1 MLNRVVGGCILW
13 LALAGLG
20 VAQAQDF
27 CSGSGGGFSIN
38 GIAGTTAVTGC
49 APFNVTVTNT
59 VAGANNLA
67 YNFDYKGESVP
78 GTSTATTFR
87 YTQPGRYR
95 ILQVGSSGATGI
107 ALCREIIVVDRTP
120 PQVQIVPC
128 SGNKVKVIITNDAV
142 AQQYDQITIDWN
154 DPLASPDYIDKG
166 NPLEIEH
173 TYTGTGQRTILVRGN
188 YLYASGSCDGSDPV
202 SYPVTLISAQINT
215 VAINR
220 VQAQPDG
227 SATIAYVGIQDMESE
242 VMLQSAGGT
251 YAATGVKNNRGGNQ
265 QMTAPLPTNG
275 SPHSV
280 RLKTTD
286 VCGNS
291 QESNEVAVMQL
302 TAQAENEQNVLR
314 WNRYAPASG
323 FTQYQL
329 LRDGVVIQR
338 FTSIDNLTYTDTDVQ
353 CGETYRY
360 QIIAVSATV
369 QSLSAPV
376 EVTAVSTQKPDAI
389 AQAIVS
395 VEQDG
400 SVSIIAFPPTQG
412 QTTTYRMIFERSDNP
427 AGPYVEVG
435 AADNTNRYSDA
446 TARTSERSYCYRIL
460 YENACGNRSDPSEVL
475 CTVWLSRSG
484 ANLHWTPDRPF
495 TDAVGSYFVVKYNT
509 NGTSAESGVGTN
521 PTYNTTP
528 DDPEEQELSYQIRVR
543 SGNGS
548 FLSYSNVIA
557 YRREAA
563 LFLPDAF
570 SPNGDNINDV
580 FRVQGTFF
588 DAFQMIIYNKWGEAI
603 FSSTDPNV
611 GWDGTIRGERA
622 PEGNYIYKVEIKDS
636 TGKPFV
642 KTGALL
648 LLR

>member
-1 MLNRVVGGCILW
+1 MLNKVVVGCILW
-13 LALAGLG
+13 LALAGFG
-20 VAQAQDF
+20 TIRAQDF

-38 GIAGTTAVTGC
+38 GVGGTVAVTGC

-67 YNFDYKGESVP
+67 YNFDYKGENVP

-107 ALCREIIVVDRTP
+107 ALCREVIVVDRTP
-120 PQVQIVPC
+120 PNVQIIPC
-128 SGNKVKVIITNDAV
+128 SGNKVKVIVTDNNV
-142 AQQYDQITIDWN
+142 ARQYDQLEIDWN
-154 DPLASPDYIDKG
+154 DPAASNDFINKG
-166 NPLEIEH
+166 ETLEREH
-173 TYTGTGQRTILVRGN
+173 TYSGTGQRQVSVRGV
-188 YLYASGSCDGSDPV
+188 YWDTQGSCDGSEWV
-202 SYPVTLISAQINT
+202 ARTVILSSIQLNT
-215 VAINR
+215 VAISR
-220 VQAQPDG
+220 VEARADG
-227 SATIAYVGIQDMESE
+227 TFTLSYLGIQDVESE
-242 VMLQSAGGT
+242 VLLQPAGGT

-265 QMTAPLPTNG
+265 QMTASLPTSG
-275 SPHSV
+275 GPYQV
-280 RLKTTD
+280 RLRTTD
-286 VCGNS
+286 ACGNAL
-291 QESNEVAVMQL
+291 ESNEVAVMQL
-302 TAQAENEQNVLR
+302 TAQAENEQNVLS
-314 WNRYAPASG
+314 WNRYAPANG

-338 FTSIDNLTYTDTDVQ
+338 FTNIANLTYTDTDVQ

-360 QIIAVSATV
+360 QVIAVSATV

-376 EVTAVSTQKPDAI
+376 EIMAVSTQKPDAI
-389 AQAIVS
+389 TQAIVS

-400 SVSIIAFPPTQG
+400 SVSLIAFPPAQG
-412 QTTTYRMIFERSDNP
+412 QTTTYKMVFERSENL

-435 AADNTNRYSDA
+435 VADNTNRYSDA

-484 ANLHWTPDRPF
+484 SNLRWTPDRPF
-495 TDAVGSYFVVKYNT
+495 TDAIGTYFVIKYNT
-509 NGTSAESGVGTN
+509 NGTSAETGVGTSQN
-521 PTYNTTP
+521 YDPRL
-528 DDPEEQELSYQIRVR
+528 DDPDQQEFTYQVRVR

-548 FLSYSNVIA
+548 FLSYSNVIDF
-557 YRREAA
+557 RREAA

-588 DAFQMIIYNKWGEAI
+588 DAFQMIIYNKWGEVI
-603 FSSTDPNV
+603 FSSTDASQ
-611 GWDGTIRGERA
+611 GWDGTVRGERA
-622 PEGNYIYKVEIKDS
+622 PEGNYVYKVEIKDN

-642 KTGALL
+642 KTGSLL